1 MSKMMNHEVR
11 AMMRKAGDDV
21 EQTRRLEFVASD
33 ATRDGHG
40 TVIPPEKWDLDRFNK
55 NGVIF
60 YQHMSWSS
68 NPDAVIGRGEARV
81 EGKELIVSVTF
92 ESADLN
98 PLAEKVFRKLLA
110 GTLRGV
116 SVGFMP
122 TARGYWGT
130 GDEDRDGKTPT
141 YYYNGQELLEV
152 SVVAIPSNKN
162 ALRRGMPGERLVELV
177 REMLGEDVDPG
188 RLRGMTLGE
197 LEKLADGETQLA
209 VSAASTTN
217 WKGLVALM
225 EGPAIRGAGMT
236 DEPGDDREDEDQE
249 NGKRAEE
256 PGEETAD
263 ELAADELA
271 VDVARGLVEL

>member
-197 LEKLADGETQLA
+197 LEKLADGVE
-209 VSAASTTN
+209 S
-217 WKGLVALM
+217 
-225 EGPAIRGAGMT
+225 RGTGMT